1 MTRQRPIS
9 PFESV
14 YFLDLGA
21 AGLPLYDMPEF
32 VESLVRGRP
41 DITLTRRALGLLT
54 EHHPILRSEVTSG
67 EGGLL
72 LRVRDRVQPPLTV
85 LDGIEDTYAE
95 LINSRPDWTE
105 SLLHAWLLTDGER
118 SQVVLGVH
126 HGVADGRSAFA
137 LLDEFWQYYTALA
150 AGADPSPERRE
161 ALPEAIDTRLAGA
174 FPDAEIDALVDAI
187 AQGAAADAKP
197 ATLPTD
203 GLGRP
208 DRPAEARRFV
218 VDRLEFAPRTTEA
231 VVDAA
236 RARGV
241 TVNSLVTGLV
251 MTAVRAQLAPEYG
264 PLTMT
269 CGHGVDLRT
278 RLTPQLPLSSVLNCI
293 TGLQTTLAVRY
304 DDRPET
310 VGREVAGQ
318 VASSL
323 DRRDPERFLLAAL
336 RAGARGIAVPVPVV
350 TYGISNVGR
359 IPAHPVPEDMELLRF
374 GGTANAPGMPPKIG
388 VASFGGR
395 LLVQNE
401 YDSWTY
407 GPEQMRTLRETL
419 RASLTDLV
427 TDRVRAT
434 PGPEGENQP

>member
-9 PFESV
+9 PFECI
-14 YFLDLGA
+14 YFADLGA
-21 AGLPLYDMPEF
+21 APLPLYNMPEF

-41 DITLTRRALGLLT
+41 APGLMRRALGLLT
-54 EHHPILRSEVTSG
+54 ERHPILRCEVISG
-67 EGGLL
+67 GEELL
-72 LRVRDRVQPPLTV
+72 LRVRDRVEPPLTV
-85 LDGIEDTYAE
+85 LDGVEETYAE

-150 AGADPSPERRE
+150 AGADPAPERRQE
-161 ALPEAIDTRLAGA
+161 LPAAIDSRLAGS
-174 FPDAEIDALVDAI
+174 FPDAEIDALVEAI
-187 AQGAAADAKP
+187 AQGADETKP
-197 ATLPTD
+197 AVLPTE
-203 GLGRP
+203 GVGRP
-208 DRPAEARRFV
+208 DRPAAARRFV
-218 VDRLEFAPRTTEA
+218 VDRLEFAPETTDA
-231 VVDAA
+231 VVAA
-236 RARGV
+236 AQARGV

-251 MTAVRAQLAPEYG
+251 LTAVRAQLAPEYV
-264 PLTMT
+264 PLTLT

-278 RLTPQLPLSSVLNCI
+278 RLTPELPLSTVLNCI
-293 TGLQTTLAVRY
+293 TGLQTTLTVEHE
-304 DDRPET
+304 DRPET
-310 VGREVAGQ
+310 VGREVADQ
-318 VASSL
+318 VAGAL
-323 DRRDPERFLLAAL
+323 TRRDPERFLLAAL

-350 TYGISNVGR
+350 SYGISNVGR

-401 YDSWTY
+401 YDSWAY
-407 GPEQMRTLRETL
+407 GPEQMGRLRETL
-419 RASLTDLV
+419 RAALTGL
-427 TDRVRAT
+427 AM
-434 PGPEGENQP
+434 E

>member
-21 AGLPLYDMPEF
+21 AGLPLYDMPAF

-41 DITLTRRALGLLT
+41 DPALIRRALVLLT
-54 EHHPILRSEVTSG
+54 ERHPILRAEVAAG

-72 LRVRDRVQPPLTV
+72 LRVRDRVEPPLTL
-85 LDGIEDTYAE
+85 LDGIEDAYAE
-95 LINSRPDWTE
+95 LINMRPDWTR
-105 SLLHAWLLTDGER
+105 SLLHAWLLSDGER

-150 AGADPSPERRE
+150 AGATPSVERRE
-161 ALPEAIDTRLAGA
+161 ELPEAIDTRLADA
-174 FPDAEIDALVDAI
+174 LPEAEIDAVVDAI
-187 AQGAAADAKP
+187 AQGAAAETKP
-197 ATLPTD
+197 AVLPTE
-203 GLGRP
+203 GVGRP
-208 DRPAEARRFV
+208 DRPAATRRFV
-218 VDRLEFAPRTTEA
+218 VDRLEFAAHTTDA
-231 VVDAA
+231 LVAAA
-236 RARGV
+236 RAREV
-241 TVNSLVTGLV
+241 TVNSLVSGLV
-251 MTAVRAQLAPEYG
+251 LTAVRTQLAPKEG

-278 RLTPQLPLSSVLNCI
+278 RLTPELPLSTVLNCI
-293 TGLQTTLAVRY
+293 TGLQTTLTVGH
-304 DDRPET
+304 DDRPES
-310 VGREVAGQ
+310 VGREVADQ
-318 VASSL
+318 VAGAL
-323 DRRDPERFLLAAL
+323 ARRDPERFLLAAL
-336 RAGARGIAVPVPVV
+336 RAGAQGIAVPVPVV
-350 TYGISNVGR
+350 SYGISNVGR
-359 IPAHPVPEDMELLRF
+359 IPAHPVPEDLELLRF

-407 GPEQMRTLRETL
+407 APEQMRRLREAL

-427 TDRVRAT
+427 R
-434 PGPEGENQP
+434 

>member
-1 MTRQRPIS
+1 MTRQRPVS

-14 YFLDLGA
+14 YFLDLGP

-41 DITLTRRALGLLT
+41 DPALMRRALGLLT

-67 EGGLL
+67 EAGPL
-72 LRVRDRVQPPLTV
+72 LRVRDRVRPPLTV
-85 LDGIEDTYAE
+85 LDGIEETYAE

-105 SLLHAWLLTDGER
+105 SLLHAWLLRDGER
-118 SQVVLGVH
+118 SQVVLGIH

-137 LLDEFWQYYTALA
+137 LLDEFWRYYTALA
-150 AGADPSPERRE
+150 AGADPAPERRE
-161 ALPEAIDTRLAGA
+161 ELPEAIDTRLAGA
-174 FPDAEIDALVDAI
+174 FPDAELDALVDAI
-187 AQGAAADAKP
+187 AQGGAADAKP

-203 GLGRP
+203 AVGRPGRP
-208 DRPAEARRFV
+208 DAARRFV
-218 VDRLEFAPRTTEA
+218 CDRLEFPPRITDA
-231 VVDAA
+231 VVAAA

-251 MTAVRAQLAPEYG
+251 LTAVRARLAPEHG

-278 RLTPQLPLSSVLNCI
+278 RLTPHLPLSTVLNCI
-293 TGLQTTLAVRY
+293 TGLQTTLAVGH
-304 DDRPET
+304 DDRPEA
-310 VGREVAGQ
+310 VGREVSGQ
-318 VASSL
+318 VAGAL
-323 DRRDPERFLLAAL
+323 ARRDPERFLLAAL
-336 RAGARGIAVPVPVV
+336 RAGARGVAVPVPVV
-350 TYGISNVGR
+350 SYGISNVGR
-359 IPAHPVPEDMELLRF
+359 IPAHPVPEGMELLRF

-407 GPEQMRTLRETL
+407 GPEQMGPLRETL
-419 RASLTDLV
+419 RASLTDL
-427 TDRVRAT
+427 AI
-434 PGPEGENQP
+434 E